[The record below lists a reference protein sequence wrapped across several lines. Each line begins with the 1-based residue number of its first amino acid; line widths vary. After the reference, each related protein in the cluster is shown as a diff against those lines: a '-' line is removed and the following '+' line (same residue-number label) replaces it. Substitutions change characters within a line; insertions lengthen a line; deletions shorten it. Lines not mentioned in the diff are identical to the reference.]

1 MPGVRFNFFQDRDEK
16 NIREIDVAISVES
29 KGVSKLIAIE
39 CKKTLSDKEIQNTN
53 KKIREKVIESGNNV
67 FDAFVHIGCFSNDVD
82 FDKIFEGTK
91 LKYKHNILK
100 SSEKYLD
107 SPFYAFD
114 VSSREDYENKL
125 AYVIKDIFENW

>member
-1 MPGVRFNFFQDRDEK
+1 MVLK
-16 NIREIDVAISVES
+16 
-29 KGVSKLIAIE
+29 
-39 CKKTLSDKEIQNTN
+39 NTN

>member
-1 MPGVRFNFFQDRDEK
+1 M
-16 NIREIDVAISVES
+16 AISVES

-114 VSSREDYENKL
+114 VSSREDDENKL

>member
-1 MPGVRFNFFQDRDEK
+1 MARFSAFAFSLSISIYCVR
-16 NIREIDVAISVES
+16 S
-29 KGVSKLIAIE
+29 
-39 CKKTLSDKEIQNTN
+39 TLSSIQNTN